1 MPAVVHA
8 ICREAEL
15 QQSYLEGK
23 TIETIYFGGG
33 TPSMLEPEFLTL
45 LLETIRRYYPIHAQ
59 AEITLEANPD
69 DITEQ
74 NLQRWKKSGIN
85 RLSIGIQSFR
95 DEDLLYLN
103 RVHNAGKA
111 RQCLIQAR
119 DAGFDNLTLDLIFG
133 IPTLSDEGWIENINT
148 ACETGIPHISAY
160 ALTVEPKTA
169 LDVMIRKGKAAPVD
183 EHRTARQ
190 FEMLMNAMEEKGFLH
205 YEISNYCRPGHFARH
220 NTAYW
225 QGTSYLGLGPS
236 AHSYNGQTRQWNVSG
251 IREYLDSINR
261 NSFPEG
267 SEELT
272 PGQKYDEY
280 VMTGLR
286 TMWGCKSGEITGR
299 FGRKYSD
306 NFIGNARSWIEKGCM
321 EQNGDQYTLTT
332 RGKLLADGIASDLF
346 FGED

>member
-33 TPSMLEPEFLTL
+33 TPSMLEPEFLTM
-45 LLETIRRYYPIHAQ
+45 LLETIRRYYPINAQ

-74 NLQRWKKSGIN
+74 SLQEWKKSGIN

-95 DEDLLYLN
+95 NEDLLYLN
-103 RVHNAGKA
+103 RVHNAEKA
-111 RQCLIQAR
+111 RQCLILAR

-133 IPTLSDEGWIENINT
+133 IPTLSDEGWIENINV

-205 YEISNYCRPGHFARH
+205 YEISNFCRPGHFARH

-251 IREYLDSINR
+251 IGEYLGSVSR
-261 NSFPEG
+261 NAFPEG
-267 SEELT
+267 SEVLSQ
-272 PGQKYDEY
+272 GQKYDEY

-286 TMWGCKSGEITGR
+286 TMWGCNAGEISGR

-306 NFIGNARSWIEKGCM
+306 YFIGNALSWIEKGYM
-321 EQNGDQYTLTT
+321 EQNGDQFTLTT
-332 RGKLLADGIASDLF
+332 SGKLLADGIASDLF
-346 FGED
+346 IGED